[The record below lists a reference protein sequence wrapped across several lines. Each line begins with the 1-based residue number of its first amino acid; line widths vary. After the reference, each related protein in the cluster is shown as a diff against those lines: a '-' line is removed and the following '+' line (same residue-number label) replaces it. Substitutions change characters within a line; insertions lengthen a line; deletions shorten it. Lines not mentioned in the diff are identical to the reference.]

1 MWERD
6 SLKLSF
12 VCKDTKCIL
21 PHIMWS
27 VFNVKVHSISTG
39 QATRYD
45 GMWWPT
51 AGAPNSH
58 PIQPNYRTKLPAL
71 ATLSLSSRIC
81 VLINSTPHWLLEFLI
96 NPASWWSFT
105 VISKITILNKVIYNL
120 TVSLTKLL
128 HGPIKLPN
136 IASFS
141 FDYFSLACIFNS
153 FASGAAEQSKIR
165 NTSILHPA

>member
-27 VFNVKVHSISTG
+27 VFNVKVHSISRG

-96 NPASWWSFT
+96 NPASWSSF
-105 VISKITILNKVIYNL
+105 ISQIP
-120 TVSLTKLL
+120 S
-128 HGPIKLPN
+128 
-136 IASFS
+136 
-141 FDYFSLACIFNS
+141 NS
-153 FASGAAEQSKIR
+153 QFEQSHFQSH
-165 NTSILHPA
+165 NHILINSKNKYCLFFFRLLLSCMYIQLICIWCCRAV